1 MILVELCAPVRTAG
15 KEPTVNLSAL
25 NVITVSAY
33 TITTELSAHVRTA
46 GQGLPVIN
54 DLHRSHVV
62 IVARVSVLSMVV
74 EKATANVTHTTV
86 EGRVNTIIYAHWQKP
101 SANIEVYVNH
111 PVIRTSSVQQVGLV

>member
-1 MILVELCAPVRTAG
+1 M
-15 KEPTVNLSAL
+15 NLSAL